1 MGLKSGEA
9 IERNVLEQINLME
22 ITNIL
27 YQNVNEKIPQY

>member
-9 IERNVLEQINLME
+9 IERNVWEQISLME

>member
-1 MGLKSGEA
+1 MSGEA
-9 IERNVLEQINLME
+9 IERNVLEQISLMY